1 MKPLTFKVTFI
12 LKIIYLAMLDLH
24 CCAQAFSSF
33 REWGLFSSRDVQ
45 ASHCCGSFCCRARA
59 LEHLGFSDYGT

>member
-1 MKPLTFKVTFI
+1 
-12 LKIIYLAMLDLH
+12 MLDLH

-45 ASHCCGSFCCRARA
+45 SSHRRGSFCCRARA
-59 LEHLGFSDYGT
+59 LEHLGFSNGGTWAQESWLLGSRTQA